1 MNAATEKLDPQ
12 DENGLR
18 LFGLSRIPKCAACP
32 RFDGLRHAHAGG
44 SAPEDQ
50 LPPVPSWCIY
60 QFCAPL
66 VARLSRRESVSVVD

>member
-1 MNAATEKLDPQ
+1 MNAATGKFDIR
-12 DENGLR
+12 DEDGLR

-32 RFDGLRHAHAGG
+32 RFDGLSQAHAGG
-44 SAPEDQ
+44 SSSANQ

-66 VARLSRRESVSVVD
+66 VARLSRPEVVSVID